1 MDSIQIGDRKVGPGY
16 PTYIVA
22 EMSANH
28 NHDYDAAVEI
38 IKAAKASGADAVKL
52 QTYTPDTMTIV
63 CDTESFLIPGGN
75 TWEGQTLHD
84 LYKQAHTPWEWQ
96 PKLKAVADDIGID
109 LFSTAFDLSSV
120 DFLEEM
126 GIDVYKIASFELVDL
141 ALIEKVAKTGKP
153 IIMSTGLATL
163 GEIEDAVLAARSAG
177 CQQLALLECTSSYPA
192 TPADSN
198 LRTIPH
204 LSEMFDLPTGL
215 SDHTLG
221 TAVSIASVAL
231 GACIIEK
238 HFKLPNSGGGPDS
251 AFSITPEELK
261 TLVDGVRM
269 VEQALGDVDYTVTEK
284 ELNNRCFRRS
294 LFVVE
299 DVRAGETFTSKN
311 VRSIRPGYGL
321 APKYLNDVMGQT
333 ASRDIR
339 RGEPLSWQL
348 VSGA

>member
-1 MDSIQIGDRKVGPGY
+1 MNYLQIGDRKVGPGY

-28 NHDYDAAVEI
+28 NHNYDAAVDI

-52 QTYTPDTMTIV
+52 QTYTPDTMTIES
-63 CDTESFLIPGGN
+63 DAKSFLIPGGN
-75 TWEGQTLHD
+75 TWAGQTLYD
-84 LYKQAHTPWEWQ
+84 LYKQAYTPWEWQ
-96 PKLKAVADDIGID
+96 PKLKAVADEIGIGF
-109 LFSTAFDLSSV
+109 FSTAFDLSSV
-120 DFLEEM
+120 DFLEDM
-126 GIDVYKIASFELVDL
+126 GVDVYKIASFELVDL
-141 ALIEKVAKTGKP
+141 ALIQKVARTGKP

-163 GEIEDAVLAARSAG
+163 GEIEDAVLAARTAG

-192 TPADSN
+192 SPEDSN

-204 LSEMFDLPTGL
+204 LSEMFALPTGL

-221 TAVSIASVAL
+221 TAVSIASVSL

-238 HFKLPNSGGGPDS
+238 HFKLPNSGEGPDS
-251 AFSITPEELK
+251 AFSITPDELK
-261 TLVDGVRM
+261 LLVESVRM
-269 VEQALGDVDYTVTEK
+269 VEQALGDVDYRVTEK

-299 DVRAGETFTSKN
+299 DVKAGEPFTPEN

-321 APKYLNDVMGQT
+321 APRYLNDVIGQK
-333 ASRDIR
+333 AARDIR
-339 RGEPLSWQL
+339 RGEPVSWQL
-348 VSGA
+348 IAGV